1 MRRVCAKGHS
11 KQQPGTAWDCLV
23 QPGGSCPAES
33 TVVLIKIC
41 AKRHFRQQIRGND
54 SSNVS
59 SQGHLQVRRPAD
71 KPGGCSRYVALAPP
85 TCELIRVTCRCDAQ
99 ANQAIRGSSN
109 MSAQGHLLVR
119 PRNKAAGDTWRWLLR
134 RASSSAQGHV
144 LHCSLRARPH
154 ILLSQGHSTGC
165 VQGPCVLHCSLRA
178 RPQILVS
185 QGHSTRC
192 VQGLC
197 VLHCS
202 LRARPQIL
210 LSQGHSTGCVQGLCV
225 LPAIQ
230 SESLCRQHLPGVISF
245 SAHYL
250 HGFGAALLPPWS
262 RRALWQPFSGNSLQ
276 PRLQGGSSGAIAA
289 QVARSPPW
297 GSGAPQQNQGSDSNR
312 KARSENLAELPPLS
326 YSRVVF
332 FSCIFCKS
340 LEHPPWGSRAK
351 GE

>member
-1 MRRVCAKGHS
+1 M
-11 KQQPGTAWDCLV
+11 T
-23 QPGGSCPAES
+23 
-33 TVVLIKIC
+33 
-41 AKRHFRQQIRGND
+41 
-54 SSNVS
+54 
-59 SQGHLQVRRPAD
+59 
-71 KPGGCSRYVALAPP
+71 PP
-85 TCELIRVTCRCDAQ
+85 TCHLRGTCRCDAQ
-99 ANQAIRGSSN
+99 QTNQA
-109 MSAQGHLLVR
+109 
-119 PRNKAAGDTWRWLLR
+119 AAADMWRWLLQR
-134 RASSSAQGHV
+134 VSSSGSLAGATPRQTRRYVAPPTCQLRVTCWCDPGTRQQEIRGVGSSDVPAAQ
-144 LHCSLRARPH
+144 LRATCCTAALGRVH
-154 ILLSQGHSTGC
+154 ISYCPRVTPPGAYKDPACCTAALGRVHRSYCPRVTPPGAYKDCACCQPSSLSHFVG
-165 VQGPCVLHCSLRA
+165 
-178 RPQILVS
+178 
-185 QGHSTRC
+185 
-192 VQGLC
+192 
-197 VLHCS
+197 
-202 LRARPQIL
+202 
-210 LSQGHSTGCVQGLCV
+210 
-225 LPAIQ
+225 
-230 SESLCRQHLPGVISF
+230 QHLPGVISF